1 MEPFR
6 VRVPATTSN
15 LGPGFDC
22 FGLALSLHFEVEVRP
37 ADALRVTSTGA
48 DVPLD
53 ETNLVVRTLR
63 DQLAPAAP
71 LPPLA
76 LHMHNRIPLA
86 RGLGSSACAR
96 IAGLAIAEV
105 LTHGLSNVDRER
117 VCLAACDL
125 EGHPDNATPAVHGG
139 FCVGATGRGHERVEL
154 DGRQYVVMV
163 PELEIRTDAAREAL
177 PASVGLS
184 DAVFNLQRASLTAL
198 RIARVGHLGAA
209 LPFEDRLH
217 QRYRLAL
224 DPRLQRA
231 FSRVEALPDVEG
243 AFLSGSGSTLMALA
257 RPGRE
262 EAARVACLEALEAEG
277 LQAGAHLL
285 RADNRGLVIE
295 RL

>member
-37 ADALRVTSTGA
+37 SATLTLTSTGA

-53 ETNLVVRTLR
+53 ATNLVVTTLR
-63 DQLAPAAP
+63 DHLPPGTP

-76 LHMHNRIPLA
+76 LHLHNRIPLA

-105 LTHGLSNVDRER
+105 LTHGLSRVDRER
-117 VCLAACDL
+117 VCDAACAL

-154 DGRQYVVMV
+154 DGRRYVVLI
-163 PELEIRTDAAREAL
+163 PQLEIRTADAREAL
-177 PASVGLS
+177 PKQVRLGE
-184 DAVFNLQRASLTAL
+184 AVFNLQRASLSAL
-198 RIARVGHLGAA
+198 RIARAGHLGGA
-209 LPFEDRLH
+209 LPFEDQLH

-224 DPRLQRA
+224 DARLQRA
-231 FSRVEALPDVEG
+231 FARMEQLTEVEG

-257 RPGRE
+257 KAGEE
-262 EAARVACLEALEAEG
+262 EAARQSCLRVLQEEG
-277 LQAGAHLL
+277 LTADAHLL
-285 RADNRGLVIE
+285 SADNQGLIIE

>member
-22 FGLALSLHFEVEVRP
+22 FGLALSLHFEVEVREAP
-37 ADALRVTSTGA
+37 ALRLTSLGA

-53 ETNLVVRTLR
+53 ASNLVVTTLR
-63 DQLAPAAP
+63 DHLPPDAP
-71 LPPLA
+71 LPQLA
-76 LHMHNRIPLA
+76 LTMHNRIPLA

-105 LTHGLSNVDRER
+105 LTHGLPNVDRDR
-117 VCLAACDL
+117 VCLAACAL

-139 FCVGATGRGHERVEL
+139 FCIGATGRGHERVEL
-154 DGRQYVVMV
+154 DGRRYVVMV
-163 PELEIRTDAAREAL
+163 PELEIRTDAARQAL
-177 PASVGLS
+177 PAHVGLE

-198 RIARVGHLGAA
+198 RIARAGHLGGA

-224 DPRLQRA
+224 DARLQRA
-231 FSRVEALPDVEG
+231 FARIGVLPDVEG
-243 AFLSGSGSTLMALA
+243 AFLSGSGSTLIALA
-257 RPGRE
+257 KPGE
-262 EAARVACLEALEAEG
+262 EETARAACLEALHAEG
-277 LQAGAHLL
+277 LEAAAHLL
-285 RADNRGLVIE
+285 SADNQGLVLE